1 MHQYPLLEILAI
13 GFTLALVMGY
23 LAKRLGLS
31 SIVGYLLAGFLVGP
45 HSPGFA
51 ADIGLAMELAEVGVI
66 LLMFGVGLHF
76 HLEDLLAVRGIS
88 LPGALIQS
96 SAATLCG
103 FAAAEACGLS
113 VAEGLLM
120 GMGLAVAST
129 VVLLRV
135 LTDNHMLD
143 TVHGHVAVG
152 WLVVEDI
159 LTVLILVLLPS
170 LAVALNANGGGDGGV
185 LAASA
190 ATSGAQWLPMLK
202 AVGLALLRLGLLWVI
217 VLVIGGRVVPWV
229 LNHILRT
236 RSQELFTLTVLV
248 AAFATAVGAAVF
260 FEASVALGA
269 FLGGMVVG
277 KSRVSHQAGA
287 DLLPFRDAFAVLF
300 FLSVGMLLDPAFIV
314 AEPGLI
320 LAALVIVLVV
330 KPLTAIFV
338 VSALGYSA
346 QTGLVVGISLA
357 QVGEFS
363 FILAS
368 QAHALNIIGLQV
380 YNVLVVCAIV
390 SITLNPGTFRALP
403 RIEAFLKKRKKLWA
417 LLNVRANRKARKIAV
432 KKLTPALEHQVQ
444 DAQAI
449 IVGYG
454 PTGQSVLNALTGR
467 DMPCAV
473 IDMNVDTVNHLNQ
486 NGQRAIFGDSSKLD
500 ILKAAGLAKAR
511 YLVITLPSLEAATIT
526 AMIAREEN
534 PDLRILVRARF
545 LNNRALL
552 KSSGADAI
560 VFEEEEVALALT
572 NTVLDDVRLCDA
584 GVCPIYDPGEA
595 KNKPS

>member
-31 SIVGYLLAGFLVGP
+31 SIVGYLVAGFLVGP

-51 ADIGLAMELAEVGVI
+51 ADTGLALELADVGII

-76 HLEDLLAVRGIS
+76 RLEDLLAVRGIS
-88 LPGALIQS
+88 LPGAMLQS
-96 SAATLCG
+96 SIITFCGFTAARLCG
-103 FAAAEACGLS
+103 QP
-113 VAEGLLM
+113 VAESLLM
-120 GMGLAVAST
+120 GMGMAVAST

-143 TVHGHVAVG
+143 TVRGHVAVG

-159 LTVLILVLLPS
+159 LTVLVLVLLPS
-170 LAVALNANGGGDGGV
+170 LAMILGTGGSGDAGSLAGA
-185 LAASA
+185 AAS
-190 ATSGAQWLPMLK
+190 GVHWLPILK

-248 AAFATAVGAAVF
+248 AAFATAVGSAVF

-277 KSRVSHQAGA
+277 TSKVSHQAGA
-287 DLLPFRDAFAVLF
+287 DLLPLRDAFAVLF
-300 FLSVGMLLDPAFIV
+300 FLSVGMLLDPAFIM
-314 AEPGLI
+314 AEPWLI
-320 LAALVIVLVV
+320 LAALFIVLVV
-330 KPLTAIFV
+330 KPCTSVFL
-338 VSALGYSA
+338 VSVLGYSA
-346 QTGLVVGISLA
+346 QTGLVVGISLS

-363 FILAS
+363 FILAG

-380 YNVLVVCAIV
+380 YNVLVVCSIIA
-390 SITLNPGTFRALP
+390 ITLNPCTFRALP

-417 LLNVRANRKARKIAV
+417 LLNARANRKAHKLAV
-432 KKLTPALEHQVQ
+432 EKLTPALEHQVQ

-511 YLVITLPSLEAATIT
+511 YLIITLPSLEAATIT
-526 AMIAREEN
+526 AMIARDEN

-560 VFEEEEVALALT
+560 VFEEEEVASALT